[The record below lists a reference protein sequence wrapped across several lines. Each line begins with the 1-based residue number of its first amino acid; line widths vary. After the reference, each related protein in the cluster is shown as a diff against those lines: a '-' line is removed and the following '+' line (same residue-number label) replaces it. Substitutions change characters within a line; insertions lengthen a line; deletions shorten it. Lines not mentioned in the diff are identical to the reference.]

1 VPTKK
6 RRLLVTLPD
15 SESDRLDQL
24 SKQLRLTQS
33 EVLRRLLMNSPLPDQ
48 RDFEASQGILDL
60 LSVNADLARLGNLL
74 KLVMDEPLSS
84 ELLRKYDELA
94 NQIKSTQDELKDTVR
109 KVDNSIG
116 RGGKSLRS
124 PM

>member
-1 VPTKK
+1 MPTKK

-33 EVLRRLLMNSPLPDQ
+33 EVLRRLLMN
-48 RDFEASQGILDL
+48 
-60 LSVNADLARLGNLL
+60 ADLARLGNLL

-84 ELLRKYDELA
+84 DLLRKYDELA

-116 RGGKSLRS
+116 RGAK
-124 PM
+124 

>member
-1 VPTKK
+1 MPTNN
-6 RRLLVTLPD
+6 RRLLVTLPE
-15 SESDRLDQL
+15 SESDRLEKL
-24 SKQLRLTQS
+24 AKQLRLTQS

-84 ELLRKYDELA
+84 DLLRKYDELA

-116 RGGKSLRS
+116 RGAK
-124 PM
+124 